1 MAQIVKELRVD
12 VSQPNVFQA
21 IVAKQLDSN
30 SRFLKITLVDFG
42 VKVEVPNTAKVTI
55 NANRPDGAS
64 ESFKGEANNDGTIT
78 VPLAQWMLD
87 IVGEVKCDVSVINT
101 EDNKRL
107 TSTDFWLE
115 VQKAA
120 NPNASIPLDPD
131 GEILIIKPVTEIN
144 GNSKDADYP
153 SAKAVYDYGQSI
165 AADTQITATAT
176 GKAITIESAKAP
188 LQNLKLYGKTT
199 QDGTPTPDNPIE
211 LKSVGDSGSYSVGL
225 YGKNI
230 CNINTVNTGSTG
242 ASNAYDATTHTIT
255 LNADDT
261 GANTGRWFYTWYHFE
276 IGKSYT
282 VSFDIKGTANKLV
295 KCGWDRKG
303 VDITLTN
310 QFTRYSVTLVAT
322 RTNEPIVFY
331 SRKTAEGGLA
341 SGEYMQFANVQIEEG
356 TQATPYEPFN
366 QQLITFT
373 DTLRGIGDIAD
384 EKDFARGVKIQRMQN
399 AIPSNFGLAKCSFE
413 VGGGYFGACITSGTG
428 YPAKVG
434 VGISSHFPM
443 ITWNDIG
450 QKAGVYIGNYA
461 TPTHIFVPE
470 TIASDVAT
478 LKQWL
483 IDNDVKIYYPLK
495 EPIETPISET
505 ELNAYRQLH
514 TNKPTTTILSEAD
527 MEIDYYINKPN
538 AQAIGNI
545 HSQIN
550 KDYFKLQ
557 QAIISTG
564 GSTL

>member
-21 IVAKQLDSN
+21 IVAKQHDSN

-87 IVGEVKCDVSVINT
+87 IDGEVKCDVSVTNT

-144 GNSKDADYP
+144 GNSKDTDYP
-153 SAKAVYDYGQSI
+153 SAKAVYDYGQNI
-165 AADTQITATAT
+165 VTDTQITATAT
-176 GKAITIESAKAP
+176 GSAITIESSQAP

-199 QDGTPTPDNPIE
+199 QDGIPTPDNPIE
-211 LKSVGDSGSYSVGL
+211 LKSVGDSGSFEVGV
-225 YGKNI
+225 YGKNLF
-230 CNINTVNTGSTG
+230 VP
-242 ASNAYDATTHTIT
+242 
-255 LNADDT
+255 
-261 GANTGRWFYTWYHFE
+261 
-276 IGKSYT
+276 
-282 VSFDIKGTANKLV
+282 LV
-295 KCGWDRKG
+295 E
-303 VDITLTN
+303 
-310 QFTRYSVTLVAT
+310 T
-322 RTNEPIVFY
+322 RTNDGLTIATDEFGTITVNGTLTKAYSIKVGSLTYKGRLTLTPNFNGEINGSYFLFYPIDEKPYTTGKNPITFDKTLNTPININIVF
-331 SRKTAEGGLA
+331 
-341 SGEYMQFANVQIEEG
+341 NVG
-356 TQATPYEPFN
+356 TYTNLVIKPMINIGATSLPYEPFN
-366 QQLITFT
+366 QQLITNN

-384 EKDFARGVKIQRMQN
+384 EIDFARGVKIQRMGFVKISNVITGEVITLANGNKGVVVQPPNKRNGANNVLMCTN
-399 AIPSNFGLAKCSFE
+399 AKRELRPFTNAD
-413 VGGGYFGACITSGTG
+413 GTF
-428 YPAKVG
+428 YENP
-434 VGISSHFPM
+434 
-443 ITWNDIG
+443 
-450 QKAGVYIGNYA
+450 GNLVFCGNSTDTY
-461 TPTHIFVPE
+461 T
-470 TIASDVAT
+470 T
-478 LKQWL
+478 LKTKYGEGYL
-483 IDNDVKIYYPLK
+483 LYEL
-495 EPIETPISET
+495 ETPIETPISET
-505 ELNAYRQLH
+505 ELNAYRQLM
-514 TNKPTTTILSEAD
+514 TNKGTTTILSEAD
-527 MEIDYYINKPN
+527 MEVDYYINKPN

-545 HSQIN
+545 HSQVN